1 MRNDLWGNVGERER
15 RAVEGVRQD
24 EKMKARKFV
33 VKGNGRKDDRRV
45 RVRKS

>member
-1 MRNDLWGNVGERER
+1 MRNDLWDNVREGERK
-15 RAVEGVRQD
+15 AVEGVRQD

-33 VKGNGRKDDRRV
+33 VKGNGRKHSRRV